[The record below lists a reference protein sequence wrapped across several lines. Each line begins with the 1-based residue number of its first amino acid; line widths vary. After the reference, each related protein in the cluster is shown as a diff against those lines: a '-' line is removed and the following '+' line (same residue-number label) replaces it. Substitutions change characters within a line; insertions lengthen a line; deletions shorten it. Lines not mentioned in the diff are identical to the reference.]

1 MLQKRYRTLAERCMQ
16 RLRMMEDGADRAL
29 LVQMAQTWLR
39 LAKREEQGDAGHQ
52 VSDPEG
58 LPAAVHSPEKR

>member
-1 MLQKRYRTLAERCMQ
+1 MQ
-16 RLRMMEDGADRAL
+16 RLRMMEDGADRAV